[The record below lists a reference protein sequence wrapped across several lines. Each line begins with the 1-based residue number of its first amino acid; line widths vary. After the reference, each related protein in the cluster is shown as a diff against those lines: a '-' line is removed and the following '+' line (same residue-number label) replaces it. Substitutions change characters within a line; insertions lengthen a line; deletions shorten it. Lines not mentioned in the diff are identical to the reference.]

1 MQVHQLGSRKRPEKS
16 DKDSS
21 SAYNTAESSRSTPLA
36 ADHSPEHRRVSLTNH
51 RNLLALRRAPSGSP
65 DHSNPSESEQTTECP
80 QRQSYMQLIQ
90 QQTALE
96 FVSRP
101 SEPKMEWKVKV
112 RSDGTRYHY
121 ICQVTVLYRSII
133 SIIIY

>member
-36 ADHSPEHRRVSLTNH
+36 ADRSPEHRVSLTNH

-121 ICQVTVLYRSII
+121 ICQVTVLYWSII
-133 SIIIY
+133 SRDALK